1 MKFINFGLYF
11 SMTMSSNLYVRK
23 KRWKI
28 ALAIIALIIICFSI
42 YYTNYLVNHFAKQE
56 SKQIVMW
63 ADAVQNHAE
72 LMNYTETFFSEIST
86 QERKRVELLALAY
99 RSFLA
104 ASPDENTNIYLQ
116 IIQNNVSIPVV
127 ITDDKGNISLSVNLP
142 PNQQGKTFF
151 DDEMLKEYSIYPPIK
166 IDLFGKTSWLYYNES
181 LIYTELKDV
190 LNDLFQFF
198 IDDVTSNAV
207 GAPVII
213 IDSSNNEVL
222 SYGNLD
228 PFKMMNKEYVREQ
241 LEIMRSQHKPIK
253 VSYLNQKKAYIY
265 YRSSDLLMQMKYYP
279 YIQILVMT
287 FFLIVA
293 YLLFSYARRSEQNQ
307 VWAGMAKET
316 AHQIGTPLS
325 SLIGWIELLK
335 LQETEFIGTAEME
348 KDIKRLETITER
360 FSKIGSI
367 PTLEDADIIE
377 AVSETMN
384 YLRHRFSDKFEFDI
398 QLPQRSIILPLNKAL
413 FSWVL
418 ENLTKNAI
426 DAMTDKGKLCV
437 ELIEDENNVIIDV
450 SDTGKGMSRSMFKQI
465 FNPGFTSKKRGWGL
479 GLSLAKRIIENYH
492 KGKIFVKSS
501 VIGQGTT
508 FRIVLNKK

>member
-1 MKFINFGLYF
+1 M
-11 SMTMSSNLYVRK
+11 
-23 KRWKI
+23 
-28 ALAIIALIIICFSI
+28 
-42 YYTNYLVNHFAKQE
+42 
-56 SKQIVMW
+56 
-63 ADAVQNHAE
+63 
-72 LMNYTETFFSEIST
+72 
-86 QERKRVELLALAY
+86 
-99 RSFLA
+99 
-104 ASPDENTNIYLQ
+104 
-116 IIQNNVSIPVV
+116 
-127 ITDDKGNISLSVNLP
+127 
-142 PNQQGKTFF
+142 
-151 DDEMLKEYSIYPPIK
+151 
-166 IDLFGKTSWLYYNES
+166 
-181 LIYTELKDV
+181 KDV

-307 VWAGMAKET
+307 EWAGMAKET
-316 AHQIGTPLS
+316 ANQIGTPLS

-367 PTLEDADIIE
+367 PTLEDADIVE

-465 FNPGFTSKKRGWGL
+465 FNPGFTSKKRGWGF

-492 KGKIFVKSS
+492 KGKIFVKTS
-501 VIGQGTT
+501 VIGLGTT